1 MPQAA
6 VDVTGFLTMMAALS
20 ASVQTLVE
28 HLVKKRSSW
37 LDTAKGGAHGKDNRR
52 QTVIHLISFAMGS
65 LLAWTTGLEPLVL
78 LGVAGSGV
86 VVNALASGV
95 LVSYGGSLF
104 DEGLGAI
111 RAYKKQQED
120 LRKTGVDVRGQRDRR
135 QEGVTE
141 KKRYSTRS
149 VS

>member
-28 HLVKKRSSW
+28 HLVKKRFTW
-37 LDTAKGGAHGKDNRR
+37 LDTVNRNGKENRR
-52 QTVIHLISFAMGS
+52 QTTVHLISFAMGGA
-65 LLAWTTGLEPLVL
+65 LAWTTGLEPLAL

-86 VVNALASGV
+86 VVNSLASGV

-111 RAYKKQQED
+111 RAFKKQQED
-120 LRKTGVDVRGQRDRR
+120 LRGKVGKT
-135 QEGVTE
+135 
-141 KKRYSTRS
+141 
-149 VS
+149 

>member
-28 HLVKKRSSW
+28 HLVKKRWSW
-37 LDTAKGGAHGKDNRR
+37 LDTAKGEAHGKDNRR
-52 QTVIHLISFAMGS
+52 QTTIHLVSFALGGA
-65 LLAWTTGLEPLVL
+65 LAWTTGLEPLAL

-86 VVNALASGV
+86 VVNSLASGV

-111 RAYKKQQED
+111 RAFKKQQED
-120 LRKTGVDVRGQRDRR
+120 LRNTSVDVRGQRDRR
-135 QEGVTE
+135 QEGVEE
-141 KKRYSTRS
+141 KVRKP
-149 VS
+149 

>member
-28 HLVKKRSSW
+28 HLVKKRFTW
-37 LDTAKGGAHGKDNRR
+37 LDTVNRNGSENRR
-52 QTVIHLISFAMGS
+52 QTTVHLISFAMGGA
-65 LLAWTTGLEPLVL
+65 LAWTTGLEPLAL

-86 VVNALASGV
+86 VVNSLASGV

-111 RAYKKQQED
+111 RAFKKQQED
-120 LRKTGVDVRGQRDRR
+120 LRGKVGKT
-135 QEGVTE
+135 
-141 KKRYSTRS
+141 
-149 VS
+149 

>member
-28 HLVKKRSSW
+28 HLVKKRWSW
-37 LDTAKGGAHGKDNRR
+37 LDTANGEAHGKDNRR
-52 QTVIHLISFAMGS
+52 QTTVHLISFTLGGA
-65 LLAWTTGLEPLVL
+65 LAWTTGLEPLAL

-86 VVNALASGV
+86 VVNSLASGV

-104 DEGLGAI
+104 DEGLGAL
-111 RAYKKQQED
+111 RAFKKQQED
-120 LRKTGVDVRGQRDRR
+120 LRNTNVDVRGQRDRR
-135 QEGVTE
+135 QEGVEE
-141 KKRYSTRS
+141 KAGKRD
-149 VS
+149 

>member
-28 HLVKKRSSW
+28 HVVKKRFAW
-37 LDTAKGGAHGKDNRR
+37 LDTVNRNGKENRR
-52 QTVIHLISFAMGS
+52 QTTVHLISFAMGGA
-65 LLAWTTGLEPLVL
+65 LAWTTGLEPLAL

-86 VVNALASGV
+86 VVNSLASGV

-111 RAYKKQQED
+111 RAFKKQQEE
-120 LRKTGVDVRGQRDRR
+120 LRGKGGKT
-135 QEGVTE
+135 
-141 KKRYSTRS
+141 
-149 VS
+149 

>member
-28 HLVKKRSSW
+28 HLVKKRFTW
-37 LDTAKGGAHGKDNRR
+37 LDTVNRNGKENRR
-52 QTVIHLISFAMGS
+52 QTTVHLISFAMGGA
-65 LLAWTTGLEPLVL
+65 LAWTTGLEPLAL

-86 VVNALASGV
+86 VVNSLASGV

-111 RAYKKQQED
+111 RAFKKQQED
-120 LRKTGVDVRGQRDRR
+120 LRN
-135 QEGVTE
+135 
-141 KKRYSTRS
+141 RS
-149 VS
+149 

>member
-1 MPQAA
+1 MMPQGA

-28 HLVKKRSSW
+28 HVVKKRWLW
-37 LDTAKGGAHGKDNRR
+37 LDTANAEAQGKDNRR
-52 QTVIHLISFAMGS
+52 QTTVHLISFAMGGA
-65 LLAWTTGLEPLVL
+65 LAWTTGLEPLAL

-86 VVNALASGV
+86 IVNSLASGV

-111 RAYKKQQED
+111 RAFKKQQEE
-120 LRKTGVDVRGQRDRR
+120 LKGG
-135 QEGVTE
+135 
-141 KKRYSTRS
+141 KR
-149 VS
+149 

>member
-28 HLVKKRSSW
+28 HLVKKRWLW
-37 LDTAKGGAHGKDNRR
+37 LDTASGEAHGKDNRR
-52 QTVIHLISFAMGS
+52 QTTVHLISFAMGGA
-65 LLAWTTGLEPLVL
+65 LAWTTGLEPLAL

-86 VVNALASGV
+86 VVNSLASGV

-111 RAYKKQQED
+111 RAFKKQQED
-120 LRKTGVDVRGQRDRR
+120 LRSTATDVRGQKDRR
-135 QEGVTE
+135 
-141 KKRYSTRS
+141 
-149 VS
+149 

>member
-28 HLVKKRSSW
+28 HLVKKRFTW
-37 LDTAKGGAHGKDNRR
+37 LDTVNRNGKENRR
-52 QTVIHLISFAMGS
+52 QTTVHLISFAMGGA
-65 LLAWTTGLEPLVL
+65 LAWTTGLEPLAL

-86 VVNALASGV
+86 VVNSLASGV

-104 DEGLGAI
+104 HEGLGAI
-111 RAYKKQQED
+111 RAFKKQQED
-120 LRKTGVDVRGQRDRR
+120 LRN
-135 QEGVTE
+135 
-141 KKRYSTRS
+141 RS
-149 VS
+149 